1 MFLCPNG
8 EIGRR
13 TRLRIWRREAWG
25 FKSLFGHDSKY
36 THKELTMKNTLLAF
50 AILLTFT
57 LIGCTENYSNGE
69 RIGFVTKF
77 SNRGLI
83 WKSWE
88 GELNLTQ
95 TGMNTS
101 SLFEFSVDNDHQ
113 DENVVKALD
122 SAATLGW
129 KVKIRYHETAFKN
142 WFRNRGETDHF
153 VETVEVLDRT
163 PLSVFNSQQSNIDN
177 TVSKTDTIY
186 LVIWKDRK

>member
-1 MFLCPNG
+1 
-8 EIGRR
+8 
-13 TRLRIWRREAWG
+13 
-25 FKSLFGHDSKY
+25 
-36 THKELTMKNTLLAF
+36 MKNTLFALALF
-50 AILLTFT
+50 SLT
-57 LIGCTENYSNGE
+57 LVGCSENYSNGE

-101 SLFEFSVDNDHQ
+101 STFQFSIDNDRQ
-113 DENVVKALD
+113 DENVVKTLD

-153 VETVEVLDRT
+153 VETIEVLDRT
-163 PLSVFNSQQSNIDN
+163 PLSMFNTPQQDG
-177 TVSKTDTIY
+177 THVTGKVDTIY
-186 LVIWKDRK
+186 LVIWRDKK

>member
-1 MFLCPNG
+1 MNSM
-8 EIGRR
+8 
-13 TRLRIWRREAWG
+13 
-25 FKSLFGHDSKY
+25 KSL
-36 THKELTMKNTLLAF
+36 LL
-50 AILLTFT
+50 IGLVSLT

-77 SNRGLI
+77 SDRGLI

-101 SLFEFSVDNDHQ
+101 STFQFSIDNDRE
-113 DENVVKALD
+113 DEATIKTLD

-129 KVKIRYHETAFKN
+129 KVKLRYHETTGKN

-153 VETVEVLDRT
+153 ITHVEILDRKPLDIFGGT
-163 PLSVFNSQQSNIDN
+163 PKQDGS
-177 TVSKTDTIY
+177 TVAGRVDTIY
-186 LVIWKDRK
+186 LVIWKDKQ

>member
-1 MFLCPNG
+1 
-8 EIGRR
+8 
-13 TRLRIWRREAWG
+13 
-25 FKSLFGHDSKY
+25 
-36 THKELTMKNTLLAF
+36 MKNTLFALALF
-50 AILLTFT
+50 SLILV
-57 LIGCTENYSNGE
+57 GCSENYSNGE

-101 SLFEFSVDNDHQ
+101 STFQFSIDNDRQ
-113 DENVVKALD
+113 DENVVKILD

-163 PLSVFNSQQSNIDN
+163 PLSVFNTPQKDG
-177 TVSKTDTIY
+177 THVAGKVDTIY
-186 LVIWKDRK
+186 LVIWRDKK

>member
-1 MFLCPNG
+1 
-8 EIGRR
+8 
-13 TRLRIWRREAWG
+13 
-25 FKSLFGHDSKY
+25 
-36 THKELTMKNTLLAF
+36 MKNTLFALALF
-50 AILLTFT
+50 SLT
-57 LIGCTENYSNGE
+57 LVGCSENYSNGE

-101 SLFEFSVDNDHQ
+101 STFQFSIDNDRQ
-113 DENVVKALD
+113 DEKVVKVLD

-129 KVKIRYHETAFKN
+129 KVKIRYHETTGKN

-163 PLSVFNSQQSNIDN
+163 PLSMFNTPQQDG
-177 TVSKTDTIY
+177 TYVAGKKDTIY
-186 LVIWKDRK
+186 LVIWRDKK

>member
-1 MFLCPNG
+1 
-8 EIGRR
+8 
-13 TRLRIWRREAWG
+13 
-25 FKSLFGHDSKY
+25 
-36 THKELTMKNTLLAF
+36 MKNTLFALALF
-50 AILLTFT
+50 SLT
-57 LIGCTENYSNGE
+57 LVGCSENYSNGE

-101 SLFEFSVDNDHQ
+101 STFQFSIDNDRQ
-113 DENVVKALD
+113 DDNTTRLIKILD
-122 SAATLGW
+122 SAATQGW
-129 KVKIRYHETAFKN
+129 KVKIRYHETTGKN

-163 PLSVFNSQQSNIDN
+163 PLSMFTTPKQDGTHV
-177 TVSKTDTIY
+177 TGKVDTIY
-186 LVIWKDRK
+186 LVIWRDKK

>member
-1 MFLCPNG
+1 
-8 EIGRR
+8 
-13 TRLRIWRREAWG
+13 
-25 FKSLFGHDSKY
+25 
-36 THKELTMKNTLLAF
+36 MKNTLFALALF
-50 AILLTFT
+50 SLT
-57 LIGCTENYSNGE
+57 LVGCSENYSNGE

-101 SLFEFSVDNDHQ
+101 STFQFSIDNDRQ
-113 DENVVKALD
+113 DDNTTRLIKILD
-122 SAATLGW
+122 SAATQGW
-129 KVKIRYHETAFKN
+129 KVKIRYHETTGKN

-163 PLSVFNSQQSNIDN
+163 PLSMFTTPKQDGTHVAGK
-177 TVSKTDTIY
+177 VDTIY
-186 LVIWKDRK
+186 LVIWRDKK

>member
-1 MFLCPNG
+1 
-8 EIGRR
+8 
-13 TRLRIWRREAWG
+13 
-25 FKSLFGHDSKY
+25 
-36 THKELTMKNTLLAF
+36 MKNTLFALAL
-50 AILLTFT
+50 ISLT
-57 LIGCTENYSNGE
+57 LVGCSENYSNGE

-101 SLFEFSVDNDHQ
+101 STFQFSIDNDRQ
-113 DENVVKALD
+113 DENVVKILD

-129 KVKIRYHETAFKN
+129 KIKIRYHETSLKN
-142 WFRNRGETDHF
+142 WFHNRGETYHF

-163 PLSVFNSQQSNIDN
+163 PLSMFNGPKQDG
-177 TVSKTDTIY
+177 THVAGKVDTIY
-186 LVIWKDRK
+186 LVIWRDKK

>member
-1 MFLCPNG
+1 
-8 EIGRR
+8 
-13 TRLRIWRREAWG
+13 
-25 FKSLFGHDSKY
+25 
-36 THKELTMKNTLLAF
+36 MKNTLFALALF
-50 AILLTFT
+50 SLT
-57 LIGCTENYSNGE
+57 LVGCSENYSNGE

-101 SLFEFSVDNDHQ
+101 STFQFSIDNDRQ
-113 DENVVKALD
+113 DENVVKTLD

-142 WFRNRGETDHF
+142 WFRNRGETSHF

-163 PLSVFNSQQSNIDN
+163 PLSVFNTPQKDG
-177 TVSKTDTIY
+177 THVAGKVDTIY
-186 LVIWKDRK
+186 LVIWRDKK

>member
-1 MFLCPNG
+1 
-8 EIGRR
+8 
-13 TRLRIWRREAWG
+13 
-25 FKSLFGHDSKY
+25 
-36 THKELTMKNTLLAF
+36 MKNTLFALALF
-50 AILLTFT
+50 SLT
-57 LIGCTENYSNGE
+57 LVGCSENYSNGE

-101 SLFEFSVDNDHQ
+101 STFQFSIDNDRQ
-113 DENVVKALD
+113 DEKVVKVLD

-129 KVKIRYHETAFKN
+129 KVKIRYHETTGKN

-163 PLSVFNSQQSNIDN
+163 PLSVFNTPQKDG
-177 TVSKTDTIY
+177 VHVAGKVDTIY
-186 LVIWKDRK
+186 LVIWRDKK

>member
-1 MFLCPNG
+1 
-8 EIGRR
+8 
-13 TRLRIWRREAWG
+13 
-25 FKSLFGHDSKY
+25 
-36 THKELTMKNTLLAF
+36 MKNTLFALALF
-50 AILLTFT
+50 SLT
-57 LIGCTENYSNGE
+57 LVGCSENYSNGE

-101 SLFEFSVDNDHQ
+101 STFQFSIDNDRQ
-113 DENVVKALD
+113 DENVVKTLD

-163 PLSVFNSQQSNIDN
+163 PLSVFNTPQKDG
-177 TVSKTDTIY
+177 THVAGKVDTIY
-186 LVIWKDRK
+186 LVIWRDKK

>member
-1 MFLCPNG
+1 
-8 EIGRR
+8 
-13 TRLRIWRREAWG
+13 
-25 FKSLFGHDSKY
+25 
-36 THKELTMKNTLLAF
+36 MKNTLFALALF
-50 AILLTFT
+50 SLT
-57 LIGCTENYSNGE
+57 LVGCSENYSNGE

-101 SLFEFSVDNDHQ
+101 STFQFSIDNDRQ
-113 DENVVKALD
+113 DENVVKILD

-163 PLSVFNSQQSNIDN
+163 PLSVFNAPQKDG
-177 TVSKTDTIY
+177 VHVAGKVDTIY
-186 LVIWKDRK
+186 LVIWRDKK

>member
-1 MFLCPNG
+1 
-8 EIGRR
+8 
-13 TRLRIWRREAWG
+13 
-25 FKSLFGHDSKY
+25 
-36 THKELTMKNTLLAF
+36 MKNTLFALALF
-50 AILLTFT
+50 SLILV
-57 LIGCTENYSNGE
+57 GCSENYSNGE

-101 SLFEFSVDNDHQ
+101 STFQFSIDNDRQ
-113 DENVVKALD
+113 DDNTTRLIKILD
-122 SAATLGW
+122 SAATQGW
-129 KVKIRYHETAFKN
+129 KVKIRYHETTGKN

-163 PLSVFNSQQSNIDN
+163 PLSVFNTPQKDG
-177 TVSKTDTIY
+177 THVAGKVDTIY
-186 LVIWKDRK
+186 LVIWRDKK

>member
-1 MFLCPNG
+1 
-8 EIGRR
+8 
-13 TRLRIWRREAWG
+13 
-25 FKSLFGHDSKY
+25 
-36 THKELTMKNTLLAF
+36 MKNTLFALALF
-50 AILLTFT
+50 SLT
-57 LIGCTENYSNGE
+57 LVGCSENYSNGE

-101 SLFEFSVDNDHQ
+101 STFQFSIDNDRQ
-113 DENVVKALD
+113 DENVVKILD

-163 PLSVFNSQQSNIDN
+163 PLSVFNTPKQDG
-177 TVSKTDTIY
+177 THVAGKVDTIY
-186 LVIWKDRK
+186 LVIWRDKK

>member
-1 MFLCPNG
+1 
-8 EIGRR
+8 
-13 TRLRIWRREAWG
+13 
-25 FKSLFGHDSKY
+25 
-36 THKELTMKNTLLAF
+36 MKNTLFALALF
-50 AILLTFT
+50 SLT
-57 LIGCTENYSNGE
+57 LVGCSENYSNGE

-101 SLFEFSVDNDHQ
+101 STFQFSIDNDRQ
-113 DENVVKALD
+113 DENVVKILD

-142 WFRNRGETDHF
+142 WFRNRGETSHF

-163 PLSVFNSQQSNIDN
+163 PLSVFNAPQKDG
-177 TVSKTDTIY
+177 THVAGKVDTIY
-186 LVIWKDRK
+186 LVIWRDKK

>member
-1 MFLCPNG
+1 
-8 EIGRR
+8 
-13 TRLRIWRREAWG
+13 
-25 FKSLFGHDSKY
+25 
-36 THKELTMKNTLLAF
+36 MKNTLFVLT
-50 AILLTFT
+50 LLSLT
-57 LIGCTENYSNGE
+57 LVGCSENYSNGE

-101 SLFEFSVDNDHQ
+101 STFQFSIDNDRQ
-113 DENVVKALD
+113 DENVVKILD

-142 WFRNRGETDHF
+142 WFRNRGETSHF

-163 PLSVFNSQQSNIDN
+163 PLSVFNAPQKDG
-177 TVSKTDTIY
+177 THVAGKVDTIY
-186 LVIWKDRK
+186 LVIWRDKK

>member
-1 MFLCPNG
+1 
-8 EIGRR
+8 
-13 TRLRIWRREAWG
+13 
-25 FKSLFGHDSKY
+25 
-36 THKELTMKNTLLAF
+36 MKNTLFALALF
-50 AILLTFT
+50 SLT
-57 LIGCTENYSNGE
+57 LVGCSENYSNGE

-101 SLFEFSVDNDHQ
+101 STFQFSIDNDRQ
-113 DENVVKALD
+113 DENVVKILD

-142 WFRNRGETDHF
+142 WFRNRGETSHF

-163 PLSVFNSQQSNIDN
+163 PLSVFNTPQKDG
-177 TVSKTDTIY
+177 THVAGKVDTIY
-186 LVIWKDRK
+186 LVIWRDKK

>member
-1 MFLCPNG
+1 
-8 EIGRR
+8 
-13 TRLRIWRREAWG
+13 
-25 FKSLFGHDSKY
+25 
-36 THKELTMKNTLLAF
+36 MKNTLFALALF
-50 AILLTFT
+50 SLT
-57 LIGCTENYSNGE
+57 LVGCSENYSNGE

-101 SLFEFSVDNDHQ
+101 STFQFSIDNDRQ
-113 DENVVKALD
+113 DENVVKILD

-163 PLSVFNSQQSNIDN
+163 PLSVFNTPQKDG
-177 TVSKTDTIY
+177 THVAGKVDTIY
-186 LVIWKDRK
+186 LVIWRDKK

>member
-1 MFLCPNG
+1 
-8 EIGRR
+8 
-13 TRLRIWRREAWG
+13 
-25 FKSLFGHDSKY
+25 
-36 THKELTMKNTLLAF
+36 MKNTLFALALF
-50 AILLTFT
+50 SLT
-57 LIGCTENYSNGE
+57 LVGCSENYSNGE

-101 SLFEFSVDNDHQ
+101 STFQFSIDNDRQ
-113 DENVVKALD
+113 DEKVVKVLD

-129 KVKIRYHETAFKN
+129 KVKIRYHETTGKN

-163 PLSVFNSQQSNIDN
+163 PLSVFNTPQKDG
-177 TVSKTDTIY
+177 THVAGKVDTIY
-186 LVIWKDRK
+186 LVIWRDKK

>member
-1 MFLCPNG
+1 
-8 EIGRR
+8 
-13 TRLRIWRREAWG
+13 
-25 FKSLFGHDSKY
+25 
-36 THKELTMKNTLLAF
+36 MKNTLFALALF
-50 AILLTFT
+50 SLT
-57 LIGCTENYSNGE
+57 LVGCSENYSNGE

-101 SLFEFSVDNDHQ
+101 SLFEFSIDNDRQ
-113 DENVVKALD
+113 DDNTTRLIKILD
-122 SAATLGW
+122 SAATQGW
-129 KVKIRYHETAFKN
+129 KVKIRYHETTGKN

-163 PLSVFNSQQSNIDN
+163 PLSVFNSPKQDG
-177 TVSKTDTIY
+177 THVAGKVDTIY
-186 LVIWKDRK
+186 LVIWRDKK

>member
-1 MFLCPNG
+1 
-8 EIGRR
+8 
-13 TRLRIWRREAWG
+13 
-25 FKSLFGHDSKY
+25 
-36 THKELTMKNTLLAF
+36 MKNTLFALALF
-50 AILLTFT
+50 SLT
-57 LIGCTENYSNGE
+57 LVGCSENYSNGE

-101 SLFEFSVDNDHQ
+101 STFQFSIDNDRQ
-113 DENVVKALD
+113 DENVVKILD

-142 WFRNRGETDHF
+142 WFRNRGETSHF

-163 PLSVFNSQQSNIDN
+163 PLSMFNTPQKDG
-177 TVSKTDTIY
+177 THVAGKVDTIY
-186 LVIWKDRK
+186 LVIWRDKK

>member
-1 MFLCPNG
+1 
-8 EIGRR
+8 
-13 TRLRIWRREAWG
+13 
-25 FKSLFGHDSKY
+25 
-36 THKELTMKNTLLAF
+36 MKNTLFGLALF
-50 AILLTFT
+50 SLT
-57 LIGCTENYSNGE
+57 LVGCSENYSNGE

-101 SLFEFSVDNDHQ
+101 STFQFSIDNDRQ
-113 DENVVKALD
+113 DEKVVKVLD

-129 KVKIRYHETAFKN
+129 KVKIRYHETTGKN

-163 PLSVFNSQQSNIDN
+163 PLSMFNGPKQDG
-177 TVSKTDTIY
+177 THVAGKVDTIY
-186 LVIWKDRK
+186 LVIWRDKK

>member
-1 MFLCPNG
+1 
-8 EIGRR
+8 
-13 TRLRIWRREAWG
+13 
-25 FKSLFGHDSKY
+25 
-36 THKELTMKNTLLAF
+36 MKNTLFALALF
-50 AILLTFT
+50 SLT
-57 LIGCTENYSNGE
+57 LVGCSENYSNGE

-101 SLFEFSVDNDHQ
+101 STFQFSIDNDRQ
-113 DENVVKALD
+113 DDNTTRLIKILD

-129 KVKIRYHETAFKN
+129 KVKIRYHETTGKN

-163 PLSVFNSQQSNIDN
+163 PLSVFNTPQKDG
-177 TVSKTDTIY
+177 THVAGKVDTIY
-186 LVIWKDRK
+186 LVIWRDKK

>member
-1 MFLCPNG
+1 
-8 EIGRR
+8 
-13 TRLRIWRREAWG
+13 
-25 FKSLFGHDSKY
+25 
-36 THKELTMKNTLLAF
+36 
-50 AILLTFT
+50 
-57 LIGCTENYSNGE
+57 
-69 RIGFVTKF
+69 
-77 SNRGLI
+77 LI

-101 SLFEFSVDNDHQ
+101 STFQFSIDNDRQ
-113 DENVVKALD
+113 DENVVKTLD

-163 PLSVFNSQQSNIDN
+163 PLSVFNTPQKDG
-177 TVSKTDTIY
+177 VHVAGKVDTIY
-186 LVIWKDRK
+186 LVIWRDKK